1 MRIDLPGGAFLE
13 TTEGRTPFHK
23 RIVRMKLIRGR
34 KNQRRC
40 WLECGHVVLLFGDIN
55 ICLPTGSRRVWR
67 CFLDGSRAGGSRKML
82 RAHR

>member
-13 TTEGRTPFHK
+13 TAEGRTPFHK

-40 WLECGHVVLLFGDIN
+40 WLECGHVVLVVGDIN
-55 ICLPTGSRRVWR
+55 ITGGVALCLECRATGAEK
-67 CFLDGSRAGGSRKML
+67 C
-82 RAHR
+82 